1 MSRINDLPL
10 ALRQSLIDRNA
21 IKVISG
27 LSNFDSSLVEKIS
40 RSASLGGAD
49 FIDVACDPLLVK
61 LAIDV
66 SDLPVCVSSVEP
78 ELFLPAVDSGATMI
92 EIGNFDSFYPQG
104 RFFDADEVLKLTCRT
119 REILPHTF
127 LSVTVPHTLSIDRQ
141 SQLALDLV
149 KAGADMIQTEGGV
162 SSKALHAGSL
172 GLIEK
177 ASQTL
182 AATYT
187 ISKALI
193 DAGCE
198 VPVISASG
206 LSEVTVSMAIAAG
219 ASAVGVGSLINKL
232 NDELAMIA
240 TVKRLRKSLFAL
252 HKVDYTV

>member
-1 MSRINDLPL
+1 MSPINDLPL
-10 ALRQSLIDRNA
+10 ALRQSLMGRNA

-27 LSNFDSSLVEKIS
+27 LSNFDAALVEKVS

-49 FIDVACDPLLVK
+49 FIDIACEPSLVK

-78 ELFLPAVDSGATMI
+78 ELFLAAVHAGASMI

-104 RFFDADEVLKLTCRT
+104 RFFDAQEVLELTSRT
-119 REILPHTF
+119 RQILPDTF
-127 LSVTVPHTLSIDRQ
+127 LSVTVPHVLSLDSQ
-141 SQLALDLV
+141 SKLALDLV
-149 KAGADMIQTEGGV
+149 KLGVDMIQTEGGI
-162 SSKALHAGSL
+162 SSKALHPGSL

-177 ASQTL
+177 ASPTL

-193 DAGCE
+193 DAGSK

-206 LSEVTVSMAIAAG
+206 LSEVTVPMSIAAG
-219 ASAVGVGSLINKL
+219 ASGVGVGSLINKL
-232 NDELAMIA
+232 DDELAMIA
-240 TVKRLRKSLFAL
+240 TVKRLRESLSAL
-252 HKVDYTV
+252 QKVRHSV